1 MRPRETGSPGVTSV
15 ASAAPPAGLG
25 EDIARW
31 MLTRTPL
38 GHLVR
43 AVATIRASVHKKLLA
58 AFLLVALL
66 VTAMGLLS
74 LRTIAI
80 MSQQS
85 EQMHAT
91 HKRVDASRR
100 AQHALAMQMNFTAM
114 ALLLRDEATIAQVL
128 RENNRFNTMLA
139 QIEDAAPPEE
149 REIIQK
155 IRDHQG
161 EAMATVADV
170 ANLVRDGK
178 IDEAMHLQLTVGY
191 PLSQR
196 IEGLMNQVMATEEAG
211 MDRLRARTAAANRSA
226 IYLMATFVGGAVA
239 LAMLLGFVIS
249 WSFILPVRQAEGF
262 LGRIA
267 KGDFSTTVEVPNRD
281 EFGTLAARM
290 NLMSQELHRLHE
302 DQQAAAQQL
311 QALNTELKRASQA
324 KSEFLANMSHELRTP
339 MNAIL
344 GFTEMIEDQIYG
356 ELPEPMKAPIRDIRT
371 CGQQLLRL
379 INDVLDLSK
388 IEAGRMEL
396 SVAEYSVQEIL
407 DTVRLSLRS
416 LAAEKGLQFF
426 VECQPDIPPALG
438 DGKRITQCLT
448 NLVGNALKFTK
459 QGSVTVRAALQDGE
473 VLYSVADTGIGIP
486 GDQLANVFGQFRQ
499 VDASISREFGGTG
512 LGLSITKTFVEM
524 HGGRMLVESELGKG
538 STFFFAVP
546 LRLAE
551 VEEK

>member
-1 MRPRETGSPGVTSV
+1 MRPREAGSPRIRNVAPA
-15 ASAAPPAGLG
+15 ASAEGLG
-25 EDIARW
+25 EYTARW
-31 MLTRTPL
+31 LLTRTPL
-38 GHLVR
+38 GSLVR
-43 AVATIRASVHKKLLA
+43 AVAAIRTSVHKKLLA
-58 AFLLVALL
+58 AFLLVVLL

-80 MSQQS
+80 MSHQS
-85 EQMHAT
+85 ELMHAT
-91 HKRVDASRR
+91 HKRVDASRQ

-114 ALLLRDEATIAQVL
+114 ALLLRDEATIARIL

-139 QIEDAAPPEE
+139 QIEDAAPPDE

-155 IRDHQG
+155 IRDNQG

-178 IDEAMHLQLTVGY
+178 IDEAMRLQLSAGY
-191 PLSQR
+191 PIFQR
-196 IEGLMNQVMATEEAG
+196 IEGLVEQVMRTEEIG
-211 MDRLRARTAAANRSA
+211 MDRMRASTATANRNA
-226 IYLMATFVGGAVA
+226 IYLMAALVASSVGLA
-239 LAMLLGFVIS
+239 LLLGFVIS
-249 WSFILPVRQAEGF
+249 WSFILPVREAEGF

-267 KGDFSTTVEVPNRD
+267 KGDFSTTVNVPNRD

-290 NLMSQELHRLHE
+290 NVMSQELHRLYA
-302 DQQAAAQQL
+302 DQRAAAQQL
-311 QALNTELKRASQA
+311 EALNAQLKRASQA

-344 GFTEMIEDQIYG
+344 GFTEMIQDQIYG
-356 ELPEPMKAPIRDIRT
+356 PVPETITTPIQDIQT
-371 CGQQLLRL
+371 CGRQLLGL

-396 SVAEYSVQEIL
+396 SLAEYSVQQIL
-407 DTVRLSLRS
+407 ETVRLSLRS
-416 LAAEKGLQFF
+416 LAAEKGIEF
-426 VECQPDIPPALG
+426 VVESQGEIPTAVG

-459 QGSVTVRAALQDGE
+459 QGSVTVRAELQGDE
-473 VLYSVADTGIGIP
+473 VRYSVADTGIGIP
-486 GDQLANVFGQFRQ
+486 KDQLAHVFGEFRQ

-524 HGGRMLVESELGKG
+524 HGGRIWAESELGKG
-538 STFFFAVP
+538 STFYFTIP
-546 LRLAE
+546 LRVAE
-551 VEEK
+551 AEHT

>member
-1 MRPRETGSPGVTSV
+1 MRPREAGSPGAPSV
-15 ASAAPPAGLG
+15 APAASAAGLG
-25 EDIARW
+25 EDLTRW
-31 MLTRTPL
+31 LLTRTPL

-43 AVATIRASVHKKLLA
+43 AVAAIRTSVHKKLLA
-58 AFLLVALL
+58 AFLLVVLL
-66 VTAMGLLS
+66 VTGMGLAS
-74 LRTIAI
+74 LRIIAI

-85 EQMHAT
+85 ELMHAT
-91 HKRVDASRR
+91 HKRVDASRQ

-114 ALLLRDEATIAQVL
+114 ALLLRDEATIARIL

-139 QIEDAAPPEE
+139 QIEDAAPPDE

-155 IRDHQG
+155 IRDQQG

-178 IDEAMHLQLTVGY
+178 IQEAMQLQLTVGY
-191 PLSQR
+191 PLFQR
-196 IEGLMNQVMATEEAG
+196 IEGLVDQVMRAEEAG
-211 MDRLRARTAAANRSA
+211 MDRMRAGTAAANRNA
-226 IYLMATFVGGAVA
+226 IYLMAIFVGGSVA
-239 LAMLLGFVIS
+239 LALLLGFVIS

-267 KGDFSTTVEVPNRD
+267 KGDFSTTVDVPNRD

-290 NLMSQELHRLHE
+290 NLMSQELHRLYE
-302 DQQAAAQQL
+302 DQRAAAHQL
-311 QALNTELKRASQA
+311 QTLNAQLQRASQA

-356 ELPEPMKAPIRDIRT
+356 EVPEAIRTPIHDIRT
-371 CGQQLLRL
+371 CGRQLLGL

-396 SVAEYSVQEIL
+396 SVAEYSVEQVLE
-407 DTVRLSLRS
+407 TVWLSLRS
-416 LAAEKGLQFF
+416 LAAEKGLDFV
-426 VECQPDIPPALG
+426 VECQPEIPPAYG

-459 QGSVTVRAALQDGE
+459 QGGVTVRAALRDGE

-486 GDQLANVFGQFRQ
+486 TDQLAHVFGEFRQ

-524 HGGRMLVESELGKG
+524 HGGRIWVESELGKG
-538 STFFFAVP
+538 STFYFTIP
-546 LRLAE
+546 LRVAE
-551 VEEK
+551 AEHT